1 MSQHSGDGAKDQK
14 FKAALSYLE
23 SSRPAGLENPS
34 QEQKQSEHL
43 EFPALSSV
51 KCSPALVRPSVRP
64 VLHCSFYHE
73 VFHLSRKLG
82 SYE

>member
-64 VLHCSFYHE
+64 SVLFYIA
-73 VFHLSRKLG
+73 VFIMKS
-82 SYE
+82 SIYPEN